1 MPPDDPTAPP
11 PLDASQLRRRT
22 LPDGTEVF
30 TGPLAEQALDAVGA
44 RAMTLDRSIL
54 VREDLDPSNPEDQA
68 LLAHEQHHAA
78 ESGGEGAHAEGDEEE
93 AAARAVEAFVLHQRR
108 AQSTDERATGG
119 DAPMA
124 AAPPGARGSDAPM
137 AGYQAL
143 LAGGTPHDQI
153 VDRLAR
159 GVLDELRR
167 TRDLRQLRGK
177 RWP

>member
-1 MPPDDPTAPP
+1 MPPEDATAPP

-54 VREDLDPSNPEDQA
+54 VREDLDPSDPEDQA
-68 LLAHEQHHAA
+68 LLAHEQHHVS
-78 ESGGEGAHAEGDEEE
+78 ESGGEGEHAEGDEEE
-93 AAARAVEAFVLHQRR
+93 AAARAVEAFVLHQHR
-108 AQSTDERATGG
+108 AQDTEERATGG

-124 AAPPGARGSDAPM
+124 ATPPSSRRADGPM

-143 LAGGTPHDQI
+143 LAGGSSHDHI
-153 VDRLAR
+153 VDQLAR

-167 TRDLRQLRGK
+167 TRDLRRVRGR